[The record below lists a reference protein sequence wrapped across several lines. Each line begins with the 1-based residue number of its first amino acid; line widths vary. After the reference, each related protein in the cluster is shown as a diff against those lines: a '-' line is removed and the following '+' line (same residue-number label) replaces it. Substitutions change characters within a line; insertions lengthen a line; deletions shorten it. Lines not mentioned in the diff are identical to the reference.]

1 MADMSSTPT
10 TPSSPPTSDGLE
22 EMVSQLLNSEGPWA
36 TYAQLTQLRR
46 AQTDDLRL
54 RGLMEIVRSL
64 IVRDF
69 LARPKGMQ
77 AVPKLTAEFLN
88 NFDRF
93 NLSAQEGYLVSLID
107 GRLDVQKLL
116 VLSPFDQFTA
126 LFNLASLE
134 HQKAITIP
142 S

>member
-1 MADMSSTPT
+1 MSSTPI
-10 TPSSPPTSDGLE
+10 PPAVA
-22 EMVSQLLNSEGPWA
+22 MSEGETLQSTISNALQQRGAWSA
-36 TYAQLTQLRR
+36 YDMLSEMRRLR
-46 AQTDDLRL
+46 ADDLQV
-54 RGLMEIVRSL
+54 RGLCEIIRSV

-69 LARPKGMQ
+69 VSRPKGLQ

-107 GRLDVQKLL
+107 GRLDLQKLL

-134 HQKAITIP
+134 RQKAITVP